1 MSEGKLPGDTVEGT
15 DPLTFSL
22 EFVLKMRKQKGLSH
36 VPSLRTTLAIPRF
49 LTARLV
55 RLGTLTPRD
64 YLDAAVLNTPF
75 EDQAKAFDVAR
86 ELLFPKEDTPKE
98 VTPVEVGT
106 TTTAVQAQAKDASS
120 SILDDLEAMNIDFDA
135 LDDLSS
141 LDALLEQAEDQQVFG
156 AFDVVEGLAGS
167 ADPGEAAAGRL
178 LHKYGGGSE
187 LESHGI
193 RTKEGAMELVR
204 DMLRGRVGALD
215 GDELADGCVAG
226 FGTMLRTEVRV
237 PWELAGA
244 LAGTRDFS
252 GLEAHLKDILAS
264 GTAID
269 IGRTLR
275 YLEPHAGV
283 MTGSEIEAFRAVGQ
297 ARVRDLSEHAELLD
311 GLRRF
316 VPPEPTILKNSSVD
330 NAPRALAAA
339 RWIDGAFGENLQPR
353 VFDHWVEAKA
363 VPPTLEELLDLH
375 VPCHRWEEETARAWR
390 DWANDLD
397 PVKVIQGD
405 ALRIAQRL
413 ASIGSPGTAKL
424 SAETAVVAMENV
436 VNKEV
441 FLPLLE
447 AFIEDGVFPS
457 DPKRVVAAGVKLGL
471 DENDIL
477 ERLGRPLDQL
487 QALIL
492 GDMRDADR
500 YRRLAEKINEI
511 PPAMLH
517 RLVKEC
523 VGDQNLEGMA
533 ACLAVDMAGAAALA
547 PADFV
552 TDAVGH
558 KGIGGGTNLLKQW
571 FDARDRL
578 DSEMRGRIKALAKT
592 ALTDLAFHWAGK
604 GTGSTEQGMVP
615 QQRARPFRGG
625 DDLDMLDIES
635 TLDAIISAGKP
646 LDQVT
651 AEDLFVPETSR
662 GKAAM
667 CVLIDI
673 SGSMGGR
680 ELANCAISVVMLL
693 GRLAPSEAAV
703 ALFESDTH
711 VVKPF
716 ESERDLDDVADQ
728 ILDLRA
734 TGGTRVDRALEWVAD
749 QFDTVPEAE
758 MRLMFL
764 LSDYQFFEGEA
775 ELRKRLA
782 RLAAADVHF
791 LGAAHG
797 SISKETAGIFQ
808 TSLTGEW
815 VPLRNLD
822 RVPALLQ
829 EAITRIGSGW

>member
-1 MSEGKLPGDTVEGT
+1 
-15 DPLTFSL
+15 
-22 EFVLKMRKQKGLSH
+22 
-36 VPSLRTTLAIPRF
+36 
-49 LTARLV
+49 
-55 RLGTLTPRD
+55 
-64 YLDAAVLNTPF
+64 
-75 EDQAKAFDVAR
+75 
-86 ELLFPKEDTPKE
+86 
-98 VTPVEVGT
+98 
-106 TTTAVQAQAKDASS
+106 
-120 SILDDLEAMNIDFDA
+120 
-135 LDDLSS
+135 
-141 LDALLEQAEDQQVFG
+141 
-156 AFDVVEGLAGS
+156 
-167 ADPGEAAAGRL
+167 
-178 LHKYGGGSE
+178 
-187 LESHGI
+187 
-193 RTKEGAMELVR
+193 
-204 DMLRGRVGALD
+204 
-215 GDELADGCVAG
+215 
-226 FGTMLRTEVRV
+226 
-237 PWELAGA
+237 
-244 LAGTRDFS
+244 
-252 GLEAHLKDILAS
+252 
-264 GTAID
+264 
-269 IGRTLR
+269 
-275 YLEPHAGV
+275 
-283 MTGSEIEAFRAVGQ
+283 
-297 ARVRDLSEHAELLD
+297 
-311 GLRRF
+311 
-316 VPPEPTILKNSSVD
+316 
-330 NAPRALAAA
+330 
-339 RWIDGAFGENLQPR
+339 
-353 VFDHWVEAKA
+353 
-363 VPPTLEELLDLH
+363 
-375 VPCHRWEEETARAWR
+375 
-390 DWANDLD
+390 
-397 PVKVIQGD
+397 
-405 ALRIAQRL
+405 
-413 ASIGSPGTAKL
+413 
-424 SAETAVVAMENV
+424 
-436 VNKEV
+436 
-441 FLPLLE
+441 
-447 AFIEDGVFPS
+447 
-457 DPKRVVAAGVKLGL
+457 
-471 DENDIL
+471 
-477 ERLGRPLDQL
+477 
-487 QALIL
+487 
-492 GDMRDADR
+492 
-500 YRRLAEKINEI
+500 
-511 PPAMLH
+511 MLH